1 MSNHF
6 LPEDENEIGAFYK
19 KAFDNQ
25 LQAPPS
31 ASFMDILNNLPTQT
45 TSQESSP
52 EKKSKL
58 FSIFHPVAFRY
69 AASLSSIII
78 TNALV
83 LGGSLAVVT
92 VMSDYKIP
100 EKMKIFSF
108 PKKETESTTPAIES
122 KKDTDKNPNLIED
135 KKPTIE
141 KIEPKITT
149 PQIQKSTK
157 PEENEQVKFIENKKV
172 EESPKEQS
180 KQNTSPS
187 DNKKLLEELKDD
199 DLFK

>member
-6 LPEDENEIGAFYK
+6 LPEDENETGAFYK

-31 ASFMDILNNLPTQT
+31 ASFMDMLNNLPTQT

-69 AASLSSIII
+69 AASISSIII
-78 TNALV
+78 TSAFV
-83 LGGSLAVVT
+83 LGGSLVAVT

-100 EKMKIFSF
+100 EKMKIFNF
-108 PKKETESTTPAIES
+108 PKKEVKSATPVIES
-122 KKDTDKNPNLIED
+122 KKDNDNQPILIED
-135 KKPTIE
+135 QKPSLE
-141 KIEPKITT
+141 KIEPKIAA
-149 PQIQKSTK
+149 PQIQKPTK
-157 PEENEQVKFIENKKV
+157 QEENEQVKFIENKKV
-172 EESPKEQS
+172 EETPKEQS

-199 DLFK
+199 ELFK